1 MTEAGATFSPC
12 RRWRY
17 LLWRRWDEAKPVAN
31 FLMLNPSTADEVKLD
46 PTCARARDY
55 AERWGYGALIVTN
68 VFGWRATDPAR
79 MKAVEGSGRSGK
91 RCRHREGGE
100 GIGDRG
106 LRLGESRCVSRA
118 LFTQVRALLTKSR
131 IKLHVLRV
139 NANGEPAHPLYLPGR
154 LEPISWAAPSAAW
167 AAPSAA

>member
-1 MTEAGATFSPC
+1 MTEAGAAFSPC

-17 LLWRRWDEAKPVAN
+17 LLWRRWDEARPVAN

-68 VFGWRATDPAR
+68 IFAFRNTNPNQMKVAKDPVGPGNDAAIVRAAKESEIVVCAWGNHGAFLNRSAR
-79 MKAVEGSGRSGK
+79 
-91 RCRHREGGE
+91 
-100 GIGDRG
+100 
-106 LRLGESRCVSRA
+106 
-118 LFTQVRALLTKSR
+118 VRALLDKT
-131 IKLHVLRV
+131 KLHVLRV

-154 LEPISWAAPSAAW
+154 LKPISWAASSAA
-167 AAPSAA
+167 